1 MKSNIFCAFALAVLL
16 LLSCSCHSSPLQS
29 STSQQPSP
37 PQHNYQNGV
46 CTDCLD
52 IQEGSAEQNDFAVNG
67 CITSLAPTRYGTTSV
82 LERQTAIVSEN
93 SALAI
98 RGSFNNENAEVYQGY
113 QVWTLV
119 QIDLTKAFNGTVDLR
134 EKALQFDV
142 KKRNCGDYSSVYIST
157 AMGIE
162 TNEEAFST
170 ASNQTTLLYSVQAI
184 EMAWTRVTLNFS
196 TMYDGNKY
204 IHESESITLVFNNVD
219 RDPTAP
225 SVFYLDN
232 IKLIDAEDCGTM
244 PDCYNP
250 EGYYSKTE
258 PLSIRVIGNSFVN
271 PYFSNSSGILAALC
285 LENGADVSV
294 ACTSIGNAR
303 ISNQIEAAFGT
314 NGYITN
320 GIRHDVIFVQ
330 DFYGTE
336 DFYDLSKFLSKL
348 SVDAPRTEVKIYP
361 GENESADGERAAIY
375 YGLDLVDWKTAVKSL
390 KFAYGFGTTH
400 LNAYDGWHPNELS
413 GYLGAIMMYMDLYGE
428 EPSLDSLITVAQN
441 YVWWYLPG
449 ESEEEKTASVQ
460 TILTVAKAN

>member
-196 TMYDGNKY
+196 TMYDGNNTFTNRKV
-204 IHESESITLVFNNVD
+204 L
-219 RDPTAP
+219 
-225 SVFYLDN
+225 
-232 IKLIDAEDCGTM
+232 
-244 PDCYNP
+244 
-250 EGYYSKTE
+250 
-258 PLSIRVIGNSFVN
+258 PL
-271 PYFSNSSGILAALC
+271 
-285 LENGADVSV
+285 
-294 ACTSIGNAR
+294 
-303 ISNQIEAAFGT
+303 
-314 NGYITN
+314 
-320 GIRHDVIFVQ
+320 
-330 DFYGTE
+330 
-336 DFYDLSKFLSKL
+336 
-348 SVDAPRTEVKIYP
+348 
-361 GENESADGERAAIY
+361 
-375 YGLDLVDWKTAVKSL
+375 
-390 KFAYGFGTTH
+390 
-400 LNAYDGWHPNELS
+400 
-413 GYLGAIMMYMDLYGE
+413 
-428 EPSLDSLITVAQN
+428 SLITSIVIPPL
-441 YVWWYLPG
+441 LPYFIWII
-449 ESEEEKTASVQ
+449 SSSLMRKIAAPCPIAITPRDIIPKPNLCLYA
-460 TILTVAKAN
+460 